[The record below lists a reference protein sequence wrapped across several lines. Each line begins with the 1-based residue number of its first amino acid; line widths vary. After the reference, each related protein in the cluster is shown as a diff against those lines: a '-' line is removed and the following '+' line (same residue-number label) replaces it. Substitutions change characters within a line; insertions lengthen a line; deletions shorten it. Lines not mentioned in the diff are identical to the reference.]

1 MKERCA
7 TDQAGDQ
14 LTGKPAGGA
23 ASIDP
28 KLMACRDMSLQLLLQ
43 SFDGFFD
50 TLEEDFLSLAEK
62 STERHL
68 RDCYFAARA
77 EMQAKRALI
86 KSEFRQYFLNVFN
99 QRVRELESS
108 ESSTLRSFQGQAPSE
123 WALIA
128 NEEYEEN
135 LTISNMATKFK
146 SFGGDDLRQ
155 LESRLARLIP
165 LGDDRE
171 TTNPISPDTICEAFR
186 GACRQIESGADAR
199 LVALRAF
206 EHQFVQ
212 QMAGIYRQ
220 VNEFLVQQNVQPV
233 VSRVR
238 QKSLSKEKPPETS
251 ALSGTDQISA
261 NKANLQSEQT
271 SGVPDGDLPPG
282 MVNITLPA
290 ALASHLDRLLSGQ
303 QTSDFGVPVVR
314 NATEMV
320 FLDQLQHRLLDPD
333 MELDG
338 VAIHPAQDNLVAL
351 LQNTQ
356 WAQNLAQMDA
366 MTLNLVALL
375 FDRLFEDSRLPDA
388 IKGLIGRLQI
398 PVLKVALLDSAFFAR
413 KSHPARQLVDRLA
426 EEAID
431 WHDGKD
437 SLRFDKFSAIVSWV
451 VANFEGDV
459 VIFEQALSDL
469 ESFLMV
475 EADAAANQILED
487 SEVLAAV
494 ELNELGMATAESVIG
509 ARLFKRDVPALVVE
523 FTRQWWVLA
532 LAQAY
537 GPAGEYEPRFAA
549 YVGALDELLWS
560 VEPKRGPE
568 ERLELVNCLPRM
580 LKTLEEGSA
589 AAGMPAEARQ
599 AFMSELV
606 HCHAA
611 AIRNGM
617 RPPAPVVLA
626 SPEAAVTEP
635 VTSQEEVVFAFEPI
649 RSDDYPVR
657 WEWVDLQEENGPHV
671 KLRLTW
677 VSPQKTR
684 FLFTN
689 REGGNGHTF
698 TRTEMDVLLR
708 NGRLRRES
716 LSDGLTYGVLAQL
729 RENFAA

>member
-1 MKERCA
+1 MKWRSAIDKAEENL
-7 TDQAGDQ
+7 AG
-14 LTGKPAGGA
+14 TPAGGA
-23 ASIDP
+23 VSIDP

-62 STERHL
+62 STERHM

-77 EMQAKRALI
+77 ETQAKRALL

-99 QRVRELESS
+99 QRIRELESS
-108 ESSTLRSFQGQAPSE
+108 ESSLSRHAQGQASAE
-123 WALIA
+123 WALIGD
-128 NEEYEEN
+128 EEYEEN
-135 LTISNMATKFK
+135 LTINNMANKFK
-146 SFGGDDLRQ
+146 SFGGEDLRQ
-155 LESRLARLIP
+155 LESRLARLVP
-165 LGDDRE
+165 MGDDQE
-171 TTNPISPDTICEAFR
+171 MNNPISPDTICEAFR
-186 GACRQIESGADAR
+186 CACRQIESGADAR

-206 EHQFVQ
+206 EQQFVQ

-233 VSRVR
+233 VSRSR
-238 QKSLSKEKPPETS
+238 QKSVARERLADAPAS
-251 ALSGTDQISA
+251 SGTDQFVA
-261 NKANLQSEQT
+261 NPHLQGGQA
-271 SGVPDGDLPPG
+271 SGAADGDLPPG
-282 MVNITLPA
+282 MVSITLPA
-290 ALASHLDRLLSGQ
+290 ALASHLDHLLSGQ
-303 QTSDFGVPVVR
+303 PTGDFNNPVAR
-314 NATEMV
+314 NATGMV

-398 PVLKVALLDSAFFAR
+398 PVLKVALLDSTFFAR

-431 WHDGKD
+431 WHEGKD
-437 SLRFDKFSAIVSWV
+437 SQRFDKFSAIVSWV

-459 VIFEQALSDL
+459 SIFEQALSDL

-475 EADAAANQILED
+475 EADAAANQILD
-487 SEVLAAV
+487 DTEVLAAA
-494 ELNELGMATAESVIG
+494 ELNELGLATAESVVG
-509 ARLFKRDVPALVVE
+509 ARLFKRDVPVLVVD
-523 FTRQWWVLA
+523 FVRQWWVPA

-537 GPAGEYEPRFAA
+537 GPAGEHEPRFAA
-549 YVGALDELLWS
+549 YVAALDELLWS

-568 ERLELVNCLPRM
+568 ERLGLVNCLPGM
-580 LKTLEEGSA
+580 LKTIEEGTA
-589 AAGMPAEARQ
+589 AAGMPVDVRQ

-617 RPPAPVVLA
+617 RPPAPIVSPVLA
-626 SPEAAVTEP
+626 VTPESTTSQSEIVDDFEP
-635 VTSQEEVVFAFEPI
+635 VS
-649 RSDDYPVR
+649 SDDYPAR
-657 WEWVDLQEENGPHV
+657 WEWVDLLEENGHHA

-689 REGGNGHTF
+689 RDGGNGHTF
-698 TRTEMDVLLR
+698 TRVEIDALLR
-708 NGRLRRES
+708 SGRLQRES
-716 LSDGLTYGVLAQL
+716 LSDGLTCGVLAQL
-729 RENFAA
+729 RNNLAA